1 MNTMYIYPV
10 MVNGMTNQILLYTQ
24 NMNSNFSIIQI
35 MLGFFMMLIPFQAVM
50 ADDDYIE
57 VRRLLDSGEILPLE
71 IILKNVRQTF
81 PGKILEVEL
90 EKEDHH
96 IVYEIEILG
105 SDGIVREV
113 YMDAKSGILLF
124 EKEDD

>member
-35 MLGFFMMLIPFQAVM
+35 MLGFFMVLIPFQAVM

-105 SDGIVREV
+105 GDGIVREV
-113 YMDAKSGILLF
+113 YMDAKSGMLLF

>member
-1 MNTMYIYPV
+1 
-10 MVNGMTNQILLYTQ
+10 
-24 NMNSNFSIIQI
+24 

>member
-1 MNTMYIYPV
+1 MNNNYS
-10 MVNGMTNQILLYTQ
+10 ILR
-24 NMNSNFSIIQI
+24 IILGII
-35 MLGFFMMLIPFQAVM
+35 MLLAPLQTVM

-57 VRRLLDSGEILPLE
+57 VRRLLNSGEILPLE
-71 IILKNVRQTF
+71 VILKNVKQTF
-81 PGKILEVEL
+81 PGKILEIEL

-105 SDGIVREV
+105 SDGIVREI
-113 YMDAKSGILLF
+113 YMDAKSGMLLY